1 MYNFMFTG
9 WVYKNVSFSTKNTP
23 KWLHANLSTVTKN
36 TEEKLTEQ
44 FLLFVLYN
52 HRKIKPS
59 NFFVSFEVTKCG
71 HCLCQLTFL
80 KHLCSYHKS
89 LDIKWE
95 VSVTE
100 EGG

>member
-1 MYNFMFTG
+1 MYNFMFTE

-36 TEEKLTEQ
+36 TKEKLTEQ

-59 NFFVSFEVTKCG
+59 NFFVSFEVTICG
-71 HCLCQLTFL
+71 HCLCQLMFL

-89 LDIKWE
+89 LSTSNGK
-95 VSVTE
+95 
-100 EGG
+100 